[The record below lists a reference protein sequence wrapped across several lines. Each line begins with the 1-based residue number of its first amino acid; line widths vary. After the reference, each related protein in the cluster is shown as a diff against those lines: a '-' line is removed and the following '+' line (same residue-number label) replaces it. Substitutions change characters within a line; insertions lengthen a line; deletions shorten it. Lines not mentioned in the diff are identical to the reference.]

1 MRGCFLALKETDGQL
16 AEDLLLASFNSQL
29 LSTFLCLVVS
39 FKLSNA

>member
-16 AEDLLLASFNSQL
+16 AEDLLLASLNSQL
-29 LSTFLCLVVS
+29 LSTFPCFDVS